1 MAMIDISNVVNISVS
16 ATPTALAAYNINNLV
31 CFTKDTPAVSLGTDK
46 YAVYF
51 SAAAVATQWGSS
63 SLTYLAAQ
71 AVFSQSPN
79 ILSGGGLFI
88 VVPMENAETL
98 DDAVL
103 RAMTYVYFGGCSYA
117 YALAGT
123 ELMDTAAICET
134 NGKLFFVTSQ
144 TSSDMTGPSGPFY
157 QIKDETYK
165 HTRTL
170 YHGATGE
177 LDDYRW
183 GYAGRGMS
191 TNFSGVNTTSTMN
204 LKPIVG
210 LASDVLLTQSLLTAA
225 AAVGADVYANIA
237 GQSCVLSHGANGFF
251 DDVYN
256 LDWIV
261 GALEVAGFNF
271 LRTTSTKIPQT
282 EAGMDGLKAAY
293 RRVLV
298 QAAGNRFIAPGEW
311 TGADTFGT
319 PEDFKRNIQDFGY
332 YIYSTP
338 IASQSVS
345 DREARKAPVCQ
356 IALKYSGAIHST
368 TVIINVN
375 Q

>member
-1 MAMIDISNVVNISVS
+1 
-16 ATPTALAAYNINNLV
+16 
-31 CFTKDTPAVSLGTDK
+31 
-46 YAVYF
+46 
-51 SAAAVATQWGSS
+51 
-63 SLTYLAAQ
+63 
-71 AVFSQSPN
+71 
-79 ILSGGGLFI
+79 
-88 VVPMENAETL
+88 
-98 DDAVL
+98 
-103 RAMTYVYFGGCSYA
+103 
-117 YALAGT
+117 
-123 ELMDTAAICET
+123 
-134 NGKLFFVTSQ
+134 
-144 TSSDMTGPSGPFY
+144 MTGPSGPFY
-157 QIKDETYK
+157 QIEDKGYK
-165 HTRTL
+165 HARSL

-191 TNFSGVNTTSTMN
+191 TNFSGVNTTNTMN
-204 LKPIVG
+204 LKNIVG
-210 LASDVLLTQSLLTAA
+210 VASDVLLTQSLVTAA
-225 AAVGADVYANIA
+225 AAVGADVYANVA
-237 GQSCVLSHGANGFF
+237 GQSCVLCNGANGFF

-282 EAGMDGLKAAY
+282 EAGMDGLKGAY

-311 TGADTFGT
+311 TGADTFGD
-319 PEDFKRNIQDFGY
+319 PEDFKRNIADFGY

-338 IASQSVS
+338 IASQSVA
-345 DREARKAPVCQ
+345 DREARKSPVTQ
-356 IALKYSGAIHST
+356 IALKYAGALHSS